1 MDPAS
6 LPPPPD
12 VNRGPEIL
20 AVTGT
25 LVAATLCVVMLRL
38 WVRLRLVRQLGWD
51 DFFVV
56 AAMALLF
63 AEMMIIVP
71 EVHYGAGRH
80 FQYIQPPEHVA
91 IGLHLNFATQP
102 MCLVALTLTKVSVGV
117 FLVRL
122 VPTKNYRVFIHAII
136 AFTVLSSTA
145 GFLTVFFQCRP
156 LSFNWDNTVP
166 GGKCIP
172 ARDLKIAT
180 YFNSILSAATDL
192 IFALLPIPMLI
203 NVQLNWKA
211 KSAIIGILSLGVF
224 ATAAAIAKMMYLSN
238 YGKYGDLLFDSADIT
253 IWTTIEIAVAMI
265 AGSIPCLKPLFKKI
279 LDLSSSAYRGGGK
292 SSRQRYYGQNSGYG
306 NGRSRSSTFAAHRRR
321 TLMKAEESGRF
332 EMFANGVDGNCRS
345 GDFAS
350 NTNKMSSC
358 TCKGGRSNHTAALDN
373 DSEEYILQGLVPEAP
388 AGITK
393 TVQVTV
399 ENRSNYGK
407 GDDMA

>member
-6 LPPPPD
+6 LPPPPPD

-25 LVAATLCVVMLRL
+25 LVGATLCVVLLRL
-38 WVRLRLVRQLGWD
+38 WVRVRLVRQLGWD
-51 DFFVV
+51 DFFVA

-80 FQYIQPPEHVA
+80 FQYIQPPEHIA
-91 IGLHLNFATQP
+91 IGLHLNFTTQP

-122 VPTKNYRVFIHAII
+122 APTKNYRILIHAII

-156 LSFNWDNTVP
+156 LSFNWDNTTP

-180 YFNSILSAATDL
+180 YFNSVLSAATDL
-192 IFALLPIPMLI
+192 IFALLPVPMLI

-253 IWTTIEIAVAMI
+253 IWTTIEIAVAMT

-279 LDLSSSAYRGGGK
+279 LDLSSAYRGAK
-292 SSRQRYYGQNSGYG
+292 SSHQRYYGQNSGHHHHHHG
-306 NGRSRSSTFAAHRRR
+306 SNGQSRSSTFAAANRRRR
-321 TLMKAEESGRF
+321 TLMKSEENGGGRF
-332 EMFANGVDGNCRS
+332 EMFGNGVDGRGKS
-345 GDFAS
+345 G
-350 NTNKMSSC
+350 
-358 TCKGGRSNHTAALDN
+358 HTVSTGALDN
-373 DSEEYILQGLVPEAP
+373 DSEEYILQGLVPEVP

-399 ENRSNYGK
+399 ENRANYGK
-407 GDDMA
+407 GDDMV

>member
-6 LPPPPD
+6 LPPPPPD

-25 LVAATLCVVMLRL
+25 LVGLTLCVVLLRL
-38 WVRLRLVRQLGWD
+38 WVRLRMVRQLGWD
-51 DFFVV
+51 DFFVA

-80 FQYIQPPEHVA
+80 WQYIHPPEHIP

-117 FLVRL
+117 FLLRL
-122 VPTKNYRVFIHAII
+122 APTKNYRAFIHFII
-136 AFTVLSSTA
+136 GFTVLSSTA

-156 LSFNWDNTVP
+156 LSFNWDNTTP
-166 GGKCIP
+166 GGQCIS
-172 ARDLKIAT
+172 ARNLKIAT
-180 YFNSILSAATDL
+180 YFNSILSASTDL

-224 ATAAAIAKMMYLSN
+224 ATAAAIAKMAYLSN

-253 IWTTIEIAVAMI
+253 IWTTIEITVAMI

-279 LDLSSSAYRGGGK
+279 LDLSSAYRK
-292 SSRQRYYGQNSGYG
+292 TSNKRYYGQNSGYG
-306 NGRSRSSTFAAHRRR
+306 NGRSRSSTFAHRRR
-321 TLMKAEESGRF
+321 ALKAEESGGGSGRF
-332 EMFANGVDGNCRS
+332 EMFDSGADAGSSRS
-345 GDFAS
+345 GFAG
-350 NTNKMSSC
+350 NTSC
-358 TCKGGRSNHTAALDN
+358 TCKGGKAKDEISAVALDN
-373 DSEEYILQGLVPEAP
+373 NSEEYILQGLVPAVP

-399 ENRSNYGK
+399 ENRSNDGK